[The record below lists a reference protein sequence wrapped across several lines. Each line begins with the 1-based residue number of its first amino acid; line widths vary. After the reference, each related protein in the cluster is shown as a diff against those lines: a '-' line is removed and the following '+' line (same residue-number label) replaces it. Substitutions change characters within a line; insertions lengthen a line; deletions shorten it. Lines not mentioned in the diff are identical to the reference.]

1 MSSTAAADTSSV
13 GHSTVVV
20 ALLPQDEEGDVG
32 RAAATELSYSLSTAA
47 LEVVAHF
54 APCAVVVVVACY
66 YNSGGNLKMATMLST
81 TQSCA
86 VLT

>member
-1 MSSTAAADTSSV
+1 MSSTAATDTSSV

-20 ALLPQDEEGDVG
+20 ALLPQDEEGDG
-32 RAAATELSYSLSTAA
+32 RALATELSYSLSTAA
-47 LEVVAHF
+47 VEVVAHF

>member
-20 ALLPQDEEGDVG
+20 ALLPQDEEGDG
-32 RAAATELSYSLSTAA
+32 RAATELSSLSTAA
-47 LEVVAHF
+47 VEVVAHF
-54 APCAVVVVVACY
+54 APCAVVVVAY